1 MSDYDADAERVTAR
15 ADELRVPRIE
25 EEARITKRVVDTEH
39 VSVRT
44 FTDEEQ
50 VVLRD
55 EVTHE
60 QVEVTRVPFDREVA
74 EAPAVRTEGDLTIVP
89 VLEER
94 LVVEKRLFLVEELH
108 LRRTATTRP
117 VEIPAT
123 VRRTRVEIDREP
135 LNPQET
141 H

>member
-1 MSDYDADAERVTAR
+1 MSDYDPDTERMTAR
-15 ADELRVPRIE
+15 ADELRIPRVE
-25 EEARITKRVVDTEH
+25 EEARITKHVVDTER

-44 FTDEEQ
+44 VTAEEQ

-55 EVTHE
+55 QVTHE
-60 QVEVTRVPFDREVA
+60 QVEVTRVSVNREVA

-89 VLEER
+89 VFEER

-108 LRRTATTRP
+108 LRRTVTTRP
-117 VEIPAT
+117 VEIPTT
-123 VRRTRVEIDREP
+123 VRRTRVEIDREQ
-135 LNPQET
+135 LNQQET